1 MSAAVAVIRTL
12 VGLLFLLIG
21 LNHFL
26 HFFPMKPPEV
36 PDRAAAFMGAM
47 TSTRYLDFVKVLE
60 VAGGA
65 MLVSRLF
72 VPLGLT
78 ILVPITVNIICW
90 EIFLVGAPGIG
101 CLLGVLEVFLIFGYF
116 RFFGPLLTP
125 FASPH
130 NPIGLKD

>member
-1 MSAAVAVIRTL
+1 MTARHLRETGHDVVTASER
-12 VGLLFLLIG
+12 GWS
-21 LNHFL
+21 
-26 HFFPMKPPEV
+26 
-36 PDRAAAFMGAM
+36 RAA
-47 TSTRYLDFVKVLE
+47 DFQLLAWASDE
-60 VAGGA
+60 
-65 MLVSRLF
+65 SRLF